1 MRILSSRGYCVI
13 SYGNL
18 VKSDKNG
25 ATLRR
30 CNDRILVFSYYR
42 RYAISSVSERERE
55 RERGR
60 DGERNNEEKARWLV
74 SFVAECGANIID
86 DV

>member
-55 RERGR
+55 REREEGTEREITRKKR
-60 DGERNNEEKARWLV
+60 DGSLA
-74 SFVAECGANIID
+74 S
-86 DV
+86 